1 MDCKTHNRT
10 ASSTKMRHE
19 RLVLLLDMHPEDCL
33 NWTTMAGWVSLKLKV
48 VGTFL
53 QQIDQQTTESL
64 GKNGMPQLDELDEKI
79 FAKSERE

>member
-1 MDCKTHNRT
+1 M
-10 ASSTKMRHE
+10 
-19 RLVLLLDMHPEDCL
+19 LLLDMHPEDCL